1 MNPIDIGQWISSY
14 GFPSAIAIYLL
25 IRIEPAIK
33 ELTKTV
39 TLLSVVVA
47 KTNGIDYEKVKRD
60 YQKGN

>member
-1 MNPIDIGQWISSY
+1 MNPTDVGQWISSY

-47 KTNGIDYEKVKRD
+47 KTNGIDYDQVKRD

>member
-1 MNPIDIGQWISSY
+1 MNPIDVGQWISNY
-14 GFPSAIAIYLL
+14 GFPAAIAIYLL

-47 KTNGIDYEKVKRD
+47 KTNGVDYEQVKRD
-60 YQKGN
+60 YQNGS